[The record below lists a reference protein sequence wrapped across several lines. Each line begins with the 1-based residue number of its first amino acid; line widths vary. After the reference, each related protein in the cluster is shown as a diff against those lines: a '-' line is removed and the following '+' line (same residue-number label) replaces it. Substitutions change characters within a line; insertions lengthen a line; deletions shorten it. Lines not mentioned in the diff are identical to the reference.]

1 VSSRSVFPAKRPRFL
16 GVGIEFLDRELDE
29 VVILSDFAGSCFVDK
44 FDFLV
49 DHLFKIGDVVNH
61 RRLSSAL
68 LGRGGWRK
76 QFRQR

>member
-29 VVILSDFAGSCFVDK
+29 VVILSDFTGRCFVDK

-61 RRLSSAL
+61 RRLSSAF
-68 LGRGGWRK
+68 LGRGSWRK